1 MCHNYS
7 QGVTVKTALKP
18 DEVVFTNMNRQ
29 IEQHIGVS
37 FPPPSLLHSHKHAH
51 THTHTCNTR
60 NSLSPIPRG
69 YSSVACHFLCVFM
82 GVCQYGK
89 CMQCLPHFFPLFR
102 M

>member
-1 MCHNYS
+1 MCHNYT

-37 FPPPSLLHSHKHAH
+37 FPPPSL
-51 THTHTCNTR
+51 THTHGQL
-60 NSLSPIPRG
+60 SLPIPRG

-82 GVCQYGK
+82 GVCQYAK
-89 CMQCLPHFFPLFR
+89 CMQCLPHFFPLFW